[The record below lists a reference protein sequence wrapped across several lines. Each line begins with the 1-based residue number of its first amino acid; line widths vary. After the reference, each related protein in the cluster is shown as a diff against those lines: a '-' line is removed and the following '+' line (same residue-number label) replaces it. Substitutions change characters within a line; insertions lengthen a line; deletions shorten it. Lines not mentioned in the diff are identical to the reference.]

1 MALYRV
7 QGNGKAPAGLQ
18 AGDEVVTGGGTY
30 RILGVNAD
38 GSYRSS
44 LSNKYQTIYNYR
56 GSYGTAPAGQTDTA
70 QVRTPG
76 YTPSG
81 AASEAKAALDRVLAE
96 KPGSYTSRW
105 DKELDSL
112 YEQIANRKAFSYDLG
127 ADPMYR
133 QYREQYQS
141 AGRLA
146 MENTMGAAAA
156 LTGGYGSSYS
166 QQAGQQAY
174 NAYLQKLNEVVP
186 ELYAQARDQYDR
198 EGTALSERYARISSR
213 EKSDYDRYRDQMSD
227 YYAELSDARSAYQ
240 SEAQRSENL
249 ALQYA
254 KLANDNYWN
263 ELNYRSDREDAANAQ
278 YWKQLAYADKQAAE
292 AEKAAQAVCARGP
305 GVGAALAALLCLW
318 RYRPKGR
325 GSAPARWQGPSA
337 RGHQAAGPTVQS
349 RPKTSCT
356 GGSPQK
362 RRSADRPGSA
372 VFFRGRHSWPVH
384 RRRRQSRP
392 DECRPLSAPAKG
404 TAPPPAARCPLPAPG
419 TAPQSPKAPRRSPA
433 PLPEMRTAHSA
444 YFVCSIRA
452 GAAARLKTYR
462 TPPPA
467 FAKISSWF
475 FLRRTY
481 RRLATDL
488 SRGQGAQWTPRP
500 SSSRYVPFLS

>member
-56 GSYGTAPAGQTDTA
+56 GSYGTPSAGQTDAA

-81 AASEAKAALDRVLAE
+81 AASEAKAALDRVLSE

-105 DKELDSL
+105 DKELDAL
-112 YEQIANRKAFSYDLG
+112 YDQIANRKAFSYDLG

-146 MENTMGAAAA
+146 MENTMGAAAS

-186 ELYAQARDQYDR
+186 ELYAQARSQYDR
-198 EGTALSERYARISSR
+198 EGSALSERYALISSR
-213 EKSDYDRYRDQMSD
+213 EKSDYDRYRDQVSD
-227 YYAELSDARSAYQ
+227 YYAALSDARGAYQ

-254 KLANDNYWN
+254 KLANDNYWSSL
-263 ELNYRSDREDAANAQ
+263 EYQADREDAANTQ
-278 YWKQLAYADKQAAE
+278 YWRQLAYADKQAAAAE
-292 AEKAAQAVCARGP
+292 AAAKAAQN
-305 GVGAALAALLCLW
+305 AA
-318 RYRPKGR
+318 
-325 GSAPARWQGPSA
+325 
-337 RGHQAAGPTVQS
+337 
-349 RPKTSCT
+349 
-356 GGSPQK
+356 
-362 RRSADRPGSA
+362 
-372 VFFRGRHSWPVH
+372 
-384 RRRRQSRP
+384 
-392 DECRPLSAPAKG
+392 AKSTG
-404 TAPPPAARCPLPAPG
+404 TAGSRKQK
-419 TAPQSPKAPRRSPA
+419 TASSKAGGRSTGVKKT
-433 PLPEMRTAHSA
+433 RSSA
-444 YFVCSIRA
+444 WTS
-452 GAAARLKTYR
+452 
-462 TPPPA
+462 
-467 FAKISSWF
+467 
-475 FLRRTY
+475 
-481 RRLATDL
+481 
-488 SRGQGAQWTPRP
+488 GQAE
-500 SSSRYVPFLS
+500 LN

>member
-81 AASEAKAALDRVLAE
+81 AASEAKAALDRVLSE

-105 DKELDSL
+105 DKELDAL
-112 YEQIANRKAFSYDLG
+112 YDQIANRKGFSYDLG

-133 QYREQYQS
+133 QYREQYQ
-141 AGRLA
+141 
-146 MENTMGAAAA
+146 GAAAS

-186 ELYAQARDQYDR
+186 ELYAQARSQYDR
-198 EGTALSERYARISSR
+198 EGSALSERYALISSR
-213 EKSDYDRYRDQMSD
+213 EKSDYDRYRDQVSD
-227 YYAELSDARSAYQ
+227 YYAALSDARGAYQ

-278 YWKQLAYADKQAAE
+278 YWKQLAYADKQAAA
-292 AEKAAQAVCARGP
+292 AEKAAQARQKAAQAGTAKDKQTKRSSSLARG
-305 GVGAALAALLCLW
+305 
-318 RYRPKGR
+318 R
-325 GSAPARWQGPSA
+325 GE
-337 RGHQAAGPTVQS
+337 
-349 RPKTSCT
+349 K
-356 GGSPQK
+356 
-362 RRSADRPGSA
+362 
-372 VFFRGRHSWPVH
+372 RGR
-384 RRRRQSRP
+384 
-392 DECRPLSAPAKG
+392 
-404 TAPPPAARCPLPAPG
+404 TAPG
-419 TAPQSPKAPRRSPA
+419 TARRD
-433 PLPEMRTAHSA
+433 E
-444 YFVCSIRA
+444 IN
-452 GAAARLKTYR
+452 
-462 TPPPA
+462 
-467 FAKISSWF
+467 
-475 FLRRTY
+475 
-481 RRLATDL
+481 
-488 SRGQGAQWTPRP
+488 
-500 SSSRYVPFLS
+500 

>member
-38 GSYRSS
+38 GSYRSL

-56 GSYGTAPAGQTDTA
+56 GSYGTAPAGQTATA

-81 AASEAKAALDRVLAE
+81 AASEAKAALDRVLSE

-105 DKELDSL
+105 DSELDAL
-112 YEQIANRKAFSYDLG
+112 YDQIANRKAFSYDLG

-146 MENTMGAAAA
+146 MENTMGAAAS

-186 ELYAQARDQYDR
+186 ELYAQARTQYDR
-198 EGTALSERYARISSR
+198 EGSALSERYALISSR
-213 EKSDYDRYRDQMSD
+213 EKSDYDRYRDQVSD
-227 YYAELSDARSAYQ
+227 YYAALSDARGAYQ
-240 SEAQRSENL
+240 SAAQRSENL

-278 YWKQLAYADKQAAE
+278 YWKQLAYADKQAAA
-292 AEKAAQAVCARGP
+292 AEKAAQARQKAAQGAAKDKQKKRSSSLARG
-305 GVGAALAALLCLW
+305 
-318 RYRPKGR
+318 R
-325 GSAPARWQGPSA
+325 GE
-337 RGHQAAGPTVQS
+337 
-349 RPKTSCT
+349 K
-356 GGSPQK
+356 
-362 RRSADRPGSA
+362 
-372 VFFRGRHSWPVH
+372 RGR
-384 RRRRQSRP
+384 
-392 DECRPLSAPAKG
+392 
-404 TAPPPAARCPLPAPG
+404 TAPG
-419 TAPQSPKAPRRSPA
+419 TARRD
-433 PLPEMRTAHSA
+433 E
-444 YFVCSIRA
+444 IN
-452 GAAARLKTYR
+452 
-462 TPPPA
+462 
-467 FAKISSWF
+467 
-475 FLRRTY
+475 
-481 RRLATDL
+481 
-488 SRGQGAQWTPRP
+488 
-500 SSSRYVPFLS
+500 

>member
-7 QGNGKAPAGLQ
+7 QGNGKAPVGLQ
-18 AGDEVVTGGGTY
+18 VGDEVVTGGGTY

-56 GSYGTAPAGQTDTA
+56 GNYGTPSAGQTDAA

-105 DKELDSL
+105 DKELDTL
-112 YEQIANRKAFSYDLG
+112 YDQIANRKAFSYDLG
-127 ADPMYR
+127 SDPLYR

-166 QQAGQQAY
+166 QQAGQQSY

-186 ELYAQARDQYDR
+186 DLYAQARSQYDR
-198 EGTALSERYARISSR
+198 EGAALSERYALISSR
-213 EKSDYDRYRDQMSD
+213 EKSDYDRYRDQVTD
-227 YYAELSDARSAYQ
+227 YYAALSDARSAYQ
-240 SEAQRSENL
+240 SEAQRSETL

-278 YWKQLAYADKQAAE
+278 YWKQLISDYSRTLVVYYVLSFVYA
-292 AEKAAQAVCARGP
+292 
-305 GVGAALAALLCLW
+305 
-318 RYRPKGR
+318 
-325 GSAPARWQGPSA
+325 
-337 RGHQAAGPTVQS
+337 
-349 RPKTSCT
+349 
-356 GGSPQK
+356 
-362 RRSADRPGSA
+362 A
-372 VFFRGRHSWPVH
+372 VFFPLYARFGGGKGGAGPAEGGADGQDEGQADKTFILPCQRQRRKAQQNSARH
-384 RRRRQSRP
+384 
-392 DECRPLSAPAKG
+392 G
-404 TAPPPAARCPLPAPG
+404 
-419 TAPQSPKAPRRSPA
+419 APRRDQLKKPGGGEQMTKLPGAKPSPRIA
-433 PLPEMRTAHSA
+433 GGVLRWYAGDTFSVTLALELRDQDGETVSVGASDSLTVSFFDASHTPVHTFQFDRVTGGQATLTFDDTVSAKFPRGA
-444 YFVCSIRA
+444 YFYDILYTHGDKTTLARDNH
-452 GAAARLKTYR
+452 AAAE
-462 TPPPA
+462 
-467 FAKISSWF
+467 
-475 FLRRTY
+475 
-481 RRLATDL
+481 
-488 SRGQGAQWTPRP
+488 
-500 SSSRYVPFLS
+500 